1 MKVLQITIQRYMKD
15 TQEPVR
21 LSEASDLKS
30 FGYFQRPTCQQLL
43 NTFGKI
49 VVKRIAPGQ
58 RITVEVEGLAEYQ
71 VHTYVRADGLA
82 GTFTADKE
90 YPARVAFAKLS
101 ELLDAFATDSQL
113 RGWESETRD
122 DAFGG
127 WPPLATAIAECQD
140 PTSFDK
146 IIKIQ
151 KDLDSTQQV
160 LHQTIDNILERG
172 EKLDD
177 LVARSDELS
186 ATSKQFYKQARK
198 TNSCCV
204 IA

>member
-1 MKVLQITIQRYMKD
+1 M
-15 TQEPVR
+15 
-21 LSEASDLKS
+21 
-30 FGYFQRPTCQQLL
+30 
-43 NTFGKI
+43 
-49 VVKRIAPGQ
+49 
-58 RITVEVEGLAEYQ
+58 
-71 VHTYVRADGLA
+71 
-82 GTFTADKE
+82 
-90 YPARVAFAKLS
+90 AFAKLS
-101 ELLDAFATDSQL
+101 ELLDIFAADPQL

-122 DAFGG
+122 EAFGG
-127 WPPLATAIAECQD
+127 WPPLATAIVEVQD

-204 IA
+204 IC

>member
-1 MKVLQITIQRYMKD
+1 MHWFAVLNAF
-15 TQEPVR
+15 
-21 LSEASDLKS
+21 S
-30 FGYFQRPTCQQLL
+30 
-43 NTFGKI
+43 KI
-49 VVKRIAPGQ
+49 VVKRIAAGQ
-58 RITVEVEGLAEYQ
+58 RITVEVDGLEEYQ

-82 GTFTADKE
+82 GTLTADKE
-90 YPARVAFAKLS
+90 YPARVAFAKIS
-101 ELLDAFATDSQL
+101 ELLDTFAADAQLKGWEAETRGDAFA
-113 RGWESETRD
+113 
-122 DAFGG
+122 G
-127 WPPLATAIAECQD
+127 WPPLQSAIVECQD
-140 PTSFDK
+140 PAQFDK

-204 IA
+204 IS

>member
-1 MKVLQITIQRYMKD
+1 M
-15 TQEPVR
+15 
-21 LSEASDLKS
+21 LSEVSDLKP
-30 FGYFQRPTCQQLL
+30 FGFFQRPTCQQLL
-43 NTFGKI
+43 NAFSKI

-58 RITVEVEGLAEYQ
+58 RITVEVDGLAEYQ

-82 GTFTADKE
+82 GTLTADKE

-101 ELLDAFATDSQL
+101 ELMDQFSADPMM
-113 RGWESETRD
+113 RGWESETRA
-122 DAFGG
+122 DAFAG
-127 WPPLATAIAECQD
+127 WPPLAAAIVECQD
-140 PTSFDK
+140 PTKFDK

-177 LVARSDELS
+177 LVSRSDELS

-204 IA
+204 VS

>member
-1 MKVLQITIQRYMKD
+1 MLC
-15 TQEPVR
+15 
-21 LSEASDLKS
+21 EASDLSS
-30 FGYFQRPTCQQLL
+30 FGFFQRPTAQQLL
-43 NTFGKI
+43 NAFGKI

-58 RITVEVEGLAEYQ
+58 RITVEVDGMAEYQ
-71 VHTYVRADGLA
+71 VHTYVRSDGLA
-82 GTFTADKE
+82 GTLTADKE

-101 ELLDAFATDSQL
+101 EMLDSFSNDPET
-113 RGWESETRD
+113 RGWEVCARND
-122 DAFGG
+122 GYGG
-127 WPPLATAIAECQD
+127 WPPVQQALRESQD
-140 PTSFDK
+140 PASFDK
-146 IIKIQ
+146 ILKIQ

-160 LHQTIDNILERG
+160 LHSTIDNILERG

-204 IA
+204 VS